1 MPNKLREDSNKATMK
16 EMKEEYLRM
25 LEESF
30 QNTAEIKKGDVVE
43 APIVSIGD
51 QYLILNLGGKFDA
64 YAEIGE
70 FSDSKGDLPYRVGD
84 NLKGYVV
91 DQNENGYVI
100 ARSLTR

>member
-1 MPNKLREDSNKATMK
+1 MSDKLHTTSSKAAMK

-30 QNTAEIKKGDVVE
+30 QNTAEIKKGDVIE

-51 QYLILNLGGKFDA
+51 QYIILNLGGKFDA

-70 FSDSKGDLPYRVGD
+70 FSDSRGVLPYKVGD
-84 NLKGYVV
+84 NLRVML
-91 DQNENGYVI
+91 
-100 ARSLTR
+100 LTRMKMAMSLPGA